1 MPLYEMMVI
10 AKCSTPEHLA
20 SAANTLAKA
29 IWQQGGVVR
38 DVKILTDRY
47 SLNHKKN
54 INQTIEIQGWA
65 LRYHGT
71 FFTNSVRWL
80 PHRHG

>member
-10 AKCSTPEHLA
+10 AKCSTPEQLA
-20 SAANTLAKA
+20 AASVSLAKA

-47 SLNHKKN
+47 LLHNNKN
-54 INQTIEIQGWA
+54 INKAIKI
-65 LRYHGT
+65 
-71 FFTNSVRWL
+71 
-80 PHRHG
+80 

>member
-47 SLNHKKN
+47 SLHHKKN
-54 INQTIEIQGWA
+54 IN
-65 LRYHGT
+65 
-71 FFTNSVRWL
+71 
-80 PHRHG
+80 